1 MAASAPSSL
10 FQQARYR
17 GTSGAWHVAMRRLQA
32 RAWVLALALMGGGC
46 SVSYQLDSVLANK
59 DAGAAAE
66 ADSPRAAAPKT
77 TAEMPAETD
86 LAIARAAVSEVL
98 IKGGRHSSVP
108 WENPKTGARGNRYT
122 PRLGLQSGWDHLPR
136 FSRQLREERHRVM
149 VAGCGL
155 PRQTR
160 QVGSAQFAALEQHLA
175 SSRLPTLS
183 RYTLTAVMIPLG
195 KISSGAAWRCA
206 IPCSWV

>member
-1 MAASAPSSL
+1 
-10 FQQARYR
+10 
-17 GTSGAWHVAMRRLQA
+17 MRRLQA

-66 ADSPRAAAPKT
+66 AYAPRAAAPKA

-108 WENPKTGARGNRYT
+108 GRIRRPGRAGPLHPS
-122 PRLGLQSGWDHLPR
+122 PRPTVRMGSLAAI
-136 FSRQLREERHRVM
+136 FSP
-149 VAGCGL
+149 A
-155 PRQTR
+155 T
-160 QVGSAQFAALEQHLA
+160 
-175 SSRLPTLS
+175 
-183 RYTLTAVMIPLG
+183 
-195 KISSGAAWRCA
+195 
-206 IPCSWV
+206 

>member
-10 FQQARYR
+10 FQPRYR

-32 RAWVLALALMGGGC
+32 RAWVLALALLGGGC

-66 ADSPRAAAPKT
+66 ADSPRAAAPKA

-98 IKGGRHSSVP
+98 IKGGKHSSVP
-108 WENPKTGARGNRYT
+108 WENPKTGARGTVT
-122 PRLGLQSGWDHLPR
+122 P
-136 FSRQLREERHRVM
+136 
-149 VAGCGL
+149 
-155 PRQTR
+155 
-160 QVGSAQFAALEQHLA
+160 LA
-175 SSRLPTLS
+175 SAYSQDGVTCRDFLASYVKNGTESWLQ
-183 RYTLTAVMIPLG
+183 
-195 KISSGAAWRCA
+195 GAACRAKHGKWEVRNLR
-206 IPCSWV
+206 PWNNT